1 MVFPGG
7 SDDKESACNTGNLG
21 SIPGSERSPGEGNGY
36 PFKYSCLENSIVR
49 GARWDTVQE
58 LQSRTWLS
66 DSHFSENGCILY
78 LSLSGKQRSLVLGAE
93 LGYQQKLSRH
103 FHQKNKDSSP
113 SNLDLRCADVPWE
126 MVQIHCTCLL
136 ANFFDC
142 LINFLT
148 PQNASLVSTLLVFS
162 LLLSLSISYVWQLWW
177 TRGRC
182 RFSSNSVSKFSW
194 NKHLLSIFD
203 VSDPEQGLMSGYKQ
217 DWCDWLLNFGE
228 ASFIHDSILLYYL
241 SSVKYMHQS
250 RPLMIWLYIYNFFYI
265 SCNSEQCVHTCPW
278 TPSLPVKCVLD
289 LFP

>member
-136 ANFFDC
+136 ANFSSC
-142 LINFLT
+142 LQSFPELGSF
-148 PQNASLVSTLLVFS
+148 PVRQSFASGGQSIGDSASASVLPMNIQDWVPLGWTGWISLQSKGLSRVFS
-162 LLLSLSISYVWQLWW
+162 HTTVQRHQFFSARLFFMVQLS
-177 TRGRC
+177 
-182 RFSSNSVSKFSW
+182 
-194 NKHLLSIFD
+194 H
-203 VSDPEQGLMSGYKQ
+203 P
-217 DWCDWLLNFGE
+217 
-228 ASFIHDSILLYYL
+228 
-241 SSVKYMHQS
+241 YM
-250 RPLMIWLYIYNFFYI
+250 
-265 SCNSEQCVHTCPW
+265 
-278 TPSLPVKCVLD
+278 TPG
-289 LFP
+289 